1 MIVSSK
7 VIKKAKNIKL
17 IATDVDGVWT
27 DSKMYYSKEGVFMK
41 SFSTYDGM
49 GASVLLKHKFIVVMM
64 TSEYENIEI
73 LKARAKKL
81 QIKEVYYNEQDK
93 LSRIKYLSNK
103 YNISLDN
110 IAYIGDD
117 LNDLEVL
124 KIVGLS
130 AMPPQSPIINLFKPD
145 IITENKGGEG
155 AFRNLADIILKS
167 QDIL

>member
-1 MIVSSK
+1 
-7 VIKKAKNIKL
+7 
-17 IATDVDGVWT
+17 
-27 DSKMYYSKEGVFMK
+27 MK

-49 GASVLLKHKFIVVMM
+49 AASVLLKHKFIVVMI

-73 LKARAKKL
+73 LKARARKL
-81 QIKEVYYNEQDK
+81 QIKEVYYNEQNK

-103 YNISLDN
+103 YNISLGN